1 MNILVLGDVMGPSGV
16 KAIKDKL
23 PKIIKEKGV
32 DFVIVNGENAADSG
46 VGISKQNSE
55 DFFNS
60 GTDVITSGNHIWD
73 QKETMEFITDEKR
86 LLRPYNL
93 IDGSP
98 GEGLGI
104 FQTKNKKFKIAVINL
119 MGNIFMKKSE
129 DVFQAA
135 KKFIGRVKLK
145 KDADFIV
152 VDMHGEITSEK
163 MAMGYLFDGKVTM
176 VVGTHTH
183 VPTSDH
189 RIMEKGTAYQTDIGM
204 CGDYNSVIGM
214 NRDNSLKKFL
224 KDSSAKKHFP
234 ALGEATISG
243 LLVTADEQTGLAKK
257 VQPIILGGALQEI
270 V

>member
-1 MNILVLGDVMGPSGV
+1 MGPSGV
-16 KAIKDKL
+16 KAIKEKL
-23 PKIIKEKGV
+23 PKLIKEKKI
-32 DFVIVNGENAADSG
+32 DFVIVNGENAADR
-46 VGISKQNSE
+46 GIGITKKNTE
-55 DFFNS
+55 DFFNA

-73 QKETMEFITDEKR
+73 EKDTMKFIKDEKR
-86 LLRPYNL
+86 LLRPENL
-93 IDGSP
+93 IKPSP
-98 GEGLGI
+98 GEGIGI
-104 FQTKNKKFKIAVINL
+104 FISKNKRKVAVINL

-135 KKFIGRVKLK
+135 KKFIDNFKLK

-183 VPTSDH
+183 IPTSDH

-214 NRDNSLKKFL
+214 NRDNSLKKFF
-224 KDSSAKKHFP
+224 KDPSAKKHFP

-243 LLVTADEQTGLAKK
+243 LLVTADEHTGLAKK
-257 VQPIILGGALQEI
+257 VQPIILGGSLQERI
-270 V
+270 